1 MVYSAVLCQLTE
13 NLTVMSFRGP
23 GLYEFLTEAEL
34 QQYYN
39 HFKNDLK
46 VC

>member
-1 MVYSAVLCQLTE
+1 MGSK
-13 NLTVMSFRGP
+13 SGGGGGGP

-39 HFKNDLK
+39 VIKTELK
-46 VC
+46 VSRF